1 MNLKTRVQE
10 IVAENIET
18 DEEVKLESDLRED
31 LGVDSLGTLILVDAL
46 EDEFSLQINPD
57 DFREV
62 ETVADIVKRL
72 EEEGVDSD

>member
-1 MNLKTRVQE
+1 MDLKTRVQE
-10 IVAENIET
+10 IVAENRET

>member
-1 MNLKTRVQE
+1 MSLKTKVQE
-10 IVAENIET
+10 IVQENIET
-18 DEEVKLESDLRED
+18 DGELTLESNLRED

-72 EEEGVDSD
+72 QEEGVDSD

>member
-10 IVAENIET
+10 IVAENIEA
-18 DEEVKLESDLRED
+18 DGEVKLESDLRED

-46 EDEFSLQINPD
+46 EDEFSLPINPD